1 MMEQKPLS
9 GLSQT
14 GPANGFCHSDVPE
27 TQSLVGKAN
36 PMKDHDM
43 SHENLQRLP
52 GLFRRWEL
60 AALLKVQGRYQI
72 EDAGMHADGT
82 PLFAVFESD
91 WSSETSEVD
100 FAVPDAPASD
110 DPRSIIPDGLL
121 PRGLASRL
129 PLIIEIG
136 VPDDDEPRMM
146 PLFAPNGATIAD
158 LYLAIQGE
166 SAIAKAALETVQALS
181 VLLDRLLAHGSNPE
195 THVCAALGMIA
206 RSKAAERAQ

>member
-1 MMEQKPLS
+1 MSERKSPS
-9 GLSQT
+9 GLSRT
-14 GPANGFCHSDVPE
+14 GPDNGFCHSDVPE
-27 TQSLVGKAN
+27 TPSTIGKAA
-36 PMKDHDM
+36 PMKNLDIP
-43 SHENLQRLP
+43 HETLQRLP

-60 AALLKVQGRYQI
+60 AEILKSNGLYQI

-91 WSSETSEVD
+91 WSSETNEVD

-121 PRGLASRL
+121 PRGVASRL

-136 VPDDDEPRMM
+136 VPDDDEQRMM

-158 LYLAIQGE
+158 LYLALQGE
-166 SAIAKAALETVQALS
+166 RAIVEATLEKVEALS
-181 VLLDRLLAHGSNPE
+181 VLLDRLLAHGANPE
-195 THVCAALGMIA
+195 THVCAALGVIA